1 MQSIIIVGRPL
12 RGAGVCGCG
21 FLSLGIGAAGECRPT
36 LAFAP

>member
-1 MQSIIIVGRPL
+1 MQNIIIVGRPL
-12 RGAGVCGCG
+12 RGAGVCG